1 MLSGH
6 EFAFPYDPWPIQTDF
21 MKQLYKTVDN
31 NRIGIFESP
40 TGTGKSLSLIC
51 GVAKWIFDFKAIP
64 EDILIEEHLNR
75 YMNAYK
81 AKSNGDE
88 ELILDPAWIIDQVKA
103 SKRKKLK
110 TAYAV
115 YLEDKKRKD
124 TSIRQIKTQA
134 RKSRSK
140 KNVLVLNNRNCRKK

>member
-1 MLSGH
+1 MLGSN

-21 MKQLYKTVDN
+21 MKQLYKTVNN
-31 NRIGIFESP
+31 NRVGIFESP

-51 GVAKWIFDFKAIP
+51 GVAKWILDFKAIP
-64 EDILIEEHLNR
+64 EDILIEEHLNK

-110 TAYAV
+110 AAYAA
-115 YLEDKKRKD
+115 YLEDKKRKN
-124 TSIRQIKTQA
+124 TSIRQIKTLA
-134 RKSRSK
+134 RKSK
-140 KNVLVLNNRNCRKK
+140 KKVSVLKQ